1 MYPINTLMCTYGI
14 SDRIYYTKYVVKRI
28 EKNAPSNALLMCNFV
43 DGADAYMNW
52 PAIQNRYVTAVTF
65 RVHGD
70 LIYGRIWI
78 VVKLPGK
85 PGGQEKRKTG
95 DSSWKKSMI

>member
-1 MYPINTLMCTYGI
+1 MNTLMYTYGI

-43 DGADAYMNW
+43 DDADAYMNW
-52 PAIQNRYVTAVTF
+52 QAIQNRYAPAATF

-70 LIYGRIWI
+70 LFYGRIWI

-85 PGGQEKRKTG
+85 TGRTGKTKNGGFT
-95 DSSWKKSMI
+95 WKKSMI